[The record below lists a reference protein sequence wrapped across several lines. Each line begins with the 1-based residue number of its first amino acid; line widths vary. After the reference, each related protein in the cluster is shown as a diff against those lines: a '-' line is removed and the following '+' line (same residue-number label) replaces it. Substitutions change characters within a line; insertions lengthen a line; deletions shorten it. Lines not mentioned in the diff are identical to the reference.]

1 MVAHMNTKKRIRTT
15 LACSAL
21 LALGLAACGDDS
33 DSSDSSDAG
42 NPAGATVVV
51 ELGEWDF
58 VPSVESVSAGVV
70 TLEAMNGGGEVHE
83 LVLFKTDLAP
93 EDLPVDKEGSVDE
106 SGDGLELIDE
116 VENVKPGET
125 KSFTVELAAGN
136 YVMACNLIENGQR
149 HFMNGMYR
157 VFTVRE

>member
-1 MVAHMNTKKRIRTT
+1 MNTQKRIRTT
-15 LACSAL
+15 IVSSAL
-21 LALGLAACGDDS
+21 LALALAACGNDS
-33 DSSDSSDAG
+33 GSSGSSDAG
-42 NPAGATVVV
+42 NPEGSTVVV

-70 TLEAMNGGGEVHE
+70 TLEAVNRGGEVHE

-93 EDLPVDKEGSVDE
+93 EDLPVDEEGSVDE
-106 SGDGLELIDE
+106 SGEGLELIDE
-116 VENVKPGET
+116 VENVKPGES
-125 KSFTVELAAGN
+125 KSFTVDLAAGT